1 MIYENL
7 KNLANAAESETEI
20 ADAKTAVLGSEKLIS
35 EDELYE
41 ILTLLNA
48 KQDALEEEEEE
59 QHRQFRNDANAQYYI
74 SQVGKY

>member
-7 KNLANAAESETEI
+7 KIQVDAAETETEI
-20 ADAKTAVLGSEKLIS
+20 ADAQEAVLGSASLIS
-35 EDELYE
+35 EDEQHEL
-41 ILTLLNA
+41 LKLLNT
-48 KQDALEEEEEE
+48 KQDAIEAEQDE

>member
-7 KNLANAAESETEI
+7 KIQVDAAETETEI

-59 QHRQFRNDANAQYYI
+59 QHRQFRNDANKQYYI
-74 SQVGKY
+74 SQVGRY